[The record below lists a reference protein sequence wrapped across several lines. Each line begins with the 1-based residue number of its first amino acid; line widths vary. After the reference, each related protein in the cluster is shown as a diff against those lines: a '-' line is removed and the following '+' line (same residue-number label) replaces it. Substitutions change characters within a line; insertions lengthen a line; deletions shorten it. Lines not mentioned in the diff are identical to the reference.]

1 MNNLQIN
8 KKLLP
13 KIFII
18 TFLILV
24 SFVFG
29 YLASYKNIAS
39 LDRLKQQEEIFDP
52 SMQYQLREGAYYKF
66 INPLLECEVAK
77 GTIDSRKQNFEK
89 ELGRVIEKEI
99 AESKLSKISVYFRDL
114 NNGPTFGV
122 NEDELFLPASLL
134 KVPLMMAYFLYAESD
149 PAILKKEILFEKKI
163 EPRNVGNTQF
173 IKPSQEIQTGNIYTV
188 EQLIEATIKYS
199 DNQAVF
205 LLYENIPGQRIFELY
220 NLLGV
225 DDSALRGVEGM
236 LSVKQYSRFFRILFN
251 SSFLSRYYS
260 EKSLKLLSEAEY
272 KNALVAGVPK
282 GITVAHKFGESYQG
296 DENQFHDCGIIY
308 YPKHPYLL
316 CVMSRGKNLFDLESS
331 IRDVSRFIYEKI
343 AEQY

>member
-18 TFLILV
+18 LFLILV
-24 SFVFG
+24 SFVVG

-52 SMQYQLREGAYYKF
+52 SAQYELREGAYYKF

-89 ELGRVIEKEI
+89 ELNRVIEKEI
-99 AESKLSKISVYFRDL
+99 AEGKLSKMSVYFRDL

-122 NEDELFLPASLL
+122 NEDEPFLPASLL
-134 KVPLMMAYFLYAESD
+134 KVPVMMAFFLYAESD

-163 EPRNVGNTQF
+163 DPPHAGDTQY
-173 IKPSQEIQTGNIYTV
+173 IKPPQEIQVGNIYTI
-188 EQLIEATIKYS
+188 EQLIEAAIKDS

-205 LLYENIPGQRIFELY
+205 LLYENIPGQQIFKLY

-225 DDSALRGVEGM
+225 DDSVLKGPGGT
-236 LSVKQYSRFFRILFN
+236 LSVKEYSRFFRILFN
-251 SSFLSRYYS
+251 SSFLNRYYS
-260 EKSLKLLSEAEY
+260 EKSLELLSEAEY

-296 DENQFHDCGIIY
+296 DVNQFHDCGIIY

-316 CVMSRGKNLFDLESS
+316 CVMSSGEKLFDLESS
-331 IRDVSRFIYEKI
+331 ISDVSRFIYEKI